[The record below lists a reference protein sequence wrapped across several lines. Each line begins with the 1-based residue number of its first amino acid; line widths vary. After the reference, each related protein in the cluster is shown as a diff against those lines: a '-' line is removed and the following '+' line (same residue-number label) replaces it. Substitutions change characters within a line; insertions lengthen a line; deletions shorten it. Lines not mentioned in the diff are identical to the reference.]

1 MSLELNTHYLI
12 STVDEKGTDYY
23 LTAAVA
29 GSDAILQTKQNNCNG
44 GSCPEQSWE
53 IKTSLETGFLKS
65 GSGVYLDAN
74 YAENTVPAC
83 ISAEDASYTFN
94 LSGELNAVT
103 IINNNNIYLDGS
115 NKVAPKGKGNSQTW
129 KFTKTTIGIKPML
142 NDPK

>member
-1 MSLELNTHYLI
+1 MALQLNTHYLI
-12 STVDEKGTDYY
+12 STVDSKGTEYY
-23 LTAAVA
+23 LTAAA
-29 GSDAILQTKQNNCNG
+29 ANSGATLQTKQTDCNG

-53 IKTSLETGFLKS
+53 IKTSLDTGFLKS
-65 GSGVYLDAN
+65 GSEVFLDAN
-74 YAENTVPAC
+74 YAEDTVPNC
-83 ISAEDASYTFN
+83 ISTEDASYTFN
-94 LSGELNAVT
+94 FSGDLNAVI